1 MQLYYYPCHSRFK
14 WRCNDSNSPAPECHP
29 SLSDLQFSSMLLL
42 EQVLMYSTLASNSKV
57 LLLQPPKDMI
67 IGSHYA
73 QLVVFLSKCF
83 TVCLM
88 PLPNFQRPNVVA
100 FDSFVQQFWGR
111 GFIELILA
119 VQQSL
124 YSSLMLHILKV
135 KLLLILVLMWCIY
148 ILLCEGLCAQAC
160 TWESEEDYLLF
171 VLRPT

>member
-42 EQVLMYSTLASNSKV
+42 EQVLMQSTLASNSKV

-73 QLVVFLSKCF
+73 QLLVFLSKCF

-135 KLLLILVLMWCIY
+135 KALTHIGFDVVYIY
-148 ILLCEGLCAQAC
+148 
-160 TWESEEDYLLF
+160 TP
-171 VLRPT
+171 V